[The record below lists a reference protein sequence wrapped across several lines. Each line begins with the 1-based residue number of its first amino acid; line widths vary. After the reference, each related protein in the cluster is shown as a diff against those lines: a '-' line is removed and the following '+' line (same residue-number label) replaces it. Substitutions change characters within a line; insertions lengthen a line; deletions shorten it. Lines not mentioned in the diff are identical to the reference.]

1 MVNTEAFDI
10 MNKLDDFKNKIAGA
24 KIAVLGLGI
33 SNVPLIRF
41 LYNSGARNITAYDKF
56 ASPQV
61 IANIDILNKEG
72 MIERAVTGEDYLEGI
87 PSEKY
92 DIIFKSPII
101 RPDVEPLVKAV
112 EQGAVLTSEMEL
124 FFELCPCKTYGITGS
139 DGKTTTTT
147 LTHKL
152 LSAHYEGTD
161 TKVWL
166 GGNIGRPL
174 IDILPEIKSSD
185 AAVLELSSF
194 QLMTMKK
201 SPDVS
206 VITNITPNHLDVHKD
221 YEEYI
226 EAKKKIF
233 KHQNSDGVIV
243 LNAKNDVTAA
253 ISSECIAQ
261 HKNVRM
267 FSVSNCGVDDF
278 EKGADGYGYMKDGKL
293 EYASESADGFA
304 AKFSIARTELKVPG
318 NFNGE
323 NLLTAIAACA
333 DVITQEDIVK
343 VTNEFKG
350 VPHRCELIRE
360 FNGVKY
366 YNSSIDSSPNR
377 TIQTLSVFDGNV
389 VMIAG
394 GKDKNIPYDAI
405 GPVICEKVK
414 VLILIGP
421 TAEKIET
428 AVRNSEKFNEK
439 NIKIFHFNNYKDAV
453 QCAHD
458 NSVSGDCVL
467 LSSASTSFDLF
478 KNFEERGKVFK
489 ELVLGL

>member
-1 MVNTEAFDI
+1 
-10 MNKLDDFKNKIAGA
+10 MNKLDIFKEKIAAA

-61 IANIDILNKEG
+61 LANIETLKNDG
-72 MIERAVTGEDYLEGI
+72 MIERAITGEDYLEGI
-87 PSEKY
+87 PSENY

-101 RPDVEPLVKAV
+101 RPDVAPLVKAV

-161 TKVWL
+161 TNVWL

-221 YEEYI
+221 YNEYI
-226 EAKKKIF
+226 DAKTKIF
-233 KHQNSDGVIV
+233 KHQNSDGVVV
-243 LNAKNDVTAA
+243 LNAQNEVTSG
-253 ISSECIAQ
+253 ISSQCIAESR
-261 HKNVRM
+261 KVRM
-267 FSVSNCGVDDF
+267 FSVANSSVDDF
-278 EKGADGYGYMKDGKL
+278 EKGANGYGFMKDGKL
-293 EYASESADGFA
+293 EYVSAGA
-304 AKFSIARTELKVPG
+304 NGIETKFSIERSELKVPG

-333 DVITQEDIVK
+333 DVINQADIQKVTQE
-343 VTNEFKG
+343 FRG

-360 FNGVKY
+360 LDGVKY

-428 AVRNSEKFNEK
+428 AVRNCDKFDEK

-453 QCAHD
+453 QCAYE

-478 KNFEERGKVFK
+478 RNFEERGKVFK